1 MSFNQICNNNKYQC
15 ECKNSRK
22 LMCKK
27 GYIWNPVTC
36 GCEND
41 RYAKS
46 IIGNSVIACDE
57 FIEKTKSIMTKT
69 VPTNSNE

>member
-1 MSFNQICNNNKYQC
+1 
-15 ECKNSRK
+15 
-22 LMCKK
+22 MCKK

-46 IIGNSVIACDE
+46 IIDNSVIACDE
-57 FIEKTKSIMTKT
+57 FIETTKSIMTKT